1 MGTDPIYWG
10 AGAALALASPPALAD
25 GPTAVAVILASAV
38 AVGVVGGVLTAILK
52 WRLVWGL
59 LGTWLALALGADL
72 LLIAVMKDPSRLTGG
87 LTYLLAA
94 AVFTAAAGLV
104 PLVVAFL
111 AAWGITRRLRR
122 GRAPSEPTAP

>member
-1 MGTDPIYWG
+1 MST
-10 AGAALALASPPALAD
+10 PALAD
-25 GPTAVAVILASAV
+25 GPTAVATILSAG
-38 AVGVVGGVLTAILK
+38 AVVGLIGGVLTALRG

-72 LLIAVMKDPSRLTGG
+72 FLIAVMKDPG
-87 LTYLLAA
+87 LLQGAFVKLLAA

-122 GRAPSEPTAP
+122 GRIPKESTAP